1 MGNKITS
8 IPFRGT
14 PEQEAELMQFINEN
28 KQEKGCLMPIMQK
41 AQGIYG

>member
-14 PEQEAELMQFINEN
+14 PEQEAESARLAL
-28 KQEKGCLMPIMQK
+28 EKMHETSKKRAALCP
-41 AQGIYG
+41 